1 MSTSG
6 RTFLWTMTGGLAAL
20 AVGMALLVLTYGESK
35 AQPPSAGE
43 VSTVRGTLDRF
54 TTAPMGEVDGAV
66 LDDGTW
72 LHWPPHL
79 QSRFKDILS
88 AGDRVRA
95 TGRTETGPAGDT
107 HFEVQSVA
115 NLRTDDTAENPDFAN
130 GPPPPPPG
138 PGPAGKAGKAGKA
151 APPPPPG
158 SDRRPRRTDR
168 DNEDT
173 SAVRG
178 RVDRFTTAPLG
189 EVDGAILDDG
199 TWLHWPPHLQNR
211 FTDIIKEGDRVR
223 ATGRTETGPAGDT
236 HFEVQRVTNLRS
248 DAVAENPDFA
258 NGPPTPPDRRR
269 LSLDGAGDTERRLR
283 ALEDKVDRLLREVER
298 LRRDR

>member
-79 QSRFKDILS
+79 QS
-88 AGDRVRA
+88 
-95 TGRTETGPAGDT
+95 
-107 HFEVQSVA
+107 
-115 NLRTDDTAENPDFAN
+115 
-130 GPPPPPPG
+130 
-138 PGPAGKAGKAGKA
+138 
-151 APPPPPG
+151 
-158 SDRRPRRTDR
+158 
-168 DNEDT
+168 
-173 SAVRG
+173 
-178 RVDRFTTAPLG
+178 
-189 EVDGAILDDG
+189 
-199 TWLHWPPHLQNR
+199 R